1 MKNHT
6 KSGKTKYQK
15 GFWGAVFLLLL
26 FLNPMISYAGDIP
39 ETLLLKDY
47 PVYFG
52 EVKSIDGDTIT
63 IIQIENIKGKFQENS
78 EITYT
83 DYIFTDSPNVGQI
96 YLCGYIDENNPLY
109 IWEVDCYD
117 TATLKITNTDNMSKR
132 MQEYLNSGAF
142 DEAEE
147 KLTAEQEQEETDTTM
162 ETIQDND
169 NPAEDAKI
177 TYSFSTHSA
186 DGPTAY
192 FMAFKTKDLSIF
204 IGTCVLLLAALGI
217 LFWRWRIRKKK

>member
-1 MKNHT
+1 MTNHT

-26 FLNPMISYAGDIP
+26 FLNPMVSYAGDVP

-52 EVKSIDGDTIT
+52 AVKSLDGDTIT
-63 IIQIENIKGKFQENS
+63 IIQIENIKGKFQKNN

-83 DYIFTDSPNVGQI
+83 DYVFTDSPNIGQI

-109 IWEVDCYD
+109 ICEVDCYD
-117 TATLKITNTDNMSKR
+117 TAALKITNTDNMSKR

-147 KLTAEQEQEETDTTM
+147 KLMTKQDVKEEVKIIKAVKRFPASAE
-162 ETIQDND
+162 
-169 NPAEDAKI
+169 
-177 TYSFSTHSA
+177 
-186 DGPTAY
+186 
-192 FMAFKTKDLSIF
+192 
-204 IGTCVLLLAALGI
+204 AAL
-217 LFWRWRIRKKK
+217 K

>member
-1 MKNHT
+1 MTNHT
-6 KSGKTKYQK
+6 ESRKTQYQK

-26 FLNPMISYAGDIP
+26 FLNPMVSYAGDVP

-63 IIQIENIKGKFQENS
+63 IIQIENIKGKFQKNC

-83 DYIFTDSPNVGQI
+83 DYIFTDSPNIGQI
-96 YLCGYIDENNPLY
+96 YLCGYVDENNPLY

-117 TATLKITNTDNMSKR
+117 TASLKIANTDNMSKR
-132 MQEYLNSGAF
+132 MQEYLNNGAF

-147 KLTAEQEQEETDTTM
+147 KLMAKQEVKKEV
-162 ETIQDND
+162 
-169 NPAEDAKI
+169 KI
-177 TYSFSTHSA
+177 IKAVKRFPVSA
-186 DGPTAY
+186 
-192 FMAFKTKDLSIF
+192 
-204 IGTCVLLLAALGI
+204 VAAL
-217 LFWRWRIRKKK
+217 K

>member
-1 MKNHT
+1 MTNHT
-6 KSGKTKYQK
+6 KSGKTKYRK
-15 GFWGAVFLLLL
+15 CFLGAAFLLLL
-26 FLNPMISYAGDIP
+26 FLNPMKSYAGDIP

-52 EVKSIDGDTIT
+52 EVKSIDENAIT

-117 TATLKITNTDNMSKR
+117 TASLKITNTDNMSKR

-142 DEAEE
+142 DETEE
-147 KLTAEQEQEETDTTM
+147 KLIEKQEVKKEVKIIKAVKRFPASAE
-162 ETIQDND
+162 
-169 NPAEDAKI
+169 
-177 TYSFSTHSA
+177 
-186 DGPTAY
+186 
-192 FMAFKTKDLSIF
+192 
-204 IGTCVLLLAALGI
+204 AAL
-217 LFWRWRIRKKK
+217 K

>member
-15 GFWGAVFLLLL
+15 WFWGVAFLLLL
-26 FLNPMISYAGDIP
+26 FLNPMVSYAGDVP

-52 EVKSIDGDTIT
+52 EVKSIEEDTIT
-63 IIQIENIKGKFQENS
+63 IIQIENIKGKFQKNS

-83 DYIFTDSPNVGQI
+83 DYIFTDSPNIGQI
-96 YLCGYIDENNPLY
+96 YLCGYINENNPLY

-117 TATLKITNTDNMSKR
+117 TATLKITNADNMSKR

-147 KLTAEQEQEETDTTM
+147 KLTAKQKVKKAVKRF
-162 ETIQDND
+162 
-169 NPAEDAKI
+169 PASVE
-177 TYSFSTHSA
+177 
-186 DGPTAY
+186 
-192 FMAFKTKDLSIF
+192 
-204 IGTCVLLLAALGI
+204 AAL
-217 LFWRWRIRKKK
+217 K

>member
-1 MKNHT
+1 MTNHT
-6 KSGKTKYQK
+6 KSGKAKYRIC
-15 GFWGAVFLLLL
+15 FWGVAFLLLL
-26 FLNPMISYAGDIP
+26 FLNPMVSYAGDIP

-52 EVKSIDGDTIT
+52 EVKSIDEDTIT

-147 KLTAEQEQEETDTTM
+147 KLTAKQEQEETDTTM

-169 NPAEDAKI
+169 NTAKDAKI
-177 TYSFSTHSA
+177 TYSFSNHSA
-186 DGPTAY
+186 DEPTAY
-192 FMAFKTKDLSIF
+192 FVAFKTKDLSIF
-204 IGTCVLLLAALGI
+204 IGVCILLLAALGI
-217 LFWRWRIRKKK
+217 LFGRWRIRKKK

>member
-6 KSGKTKYQK
+6 KSGKTKYRK
-15 GFWGAVFLLLL
+15 CFWSAVFLLLL
-26 FLNPMISYAGDIP
+26 FLNPMVSYAGDVP

-63 IIQIENIKGKFQENS
+63 IIQIEKIKGNFQENS
-78 EITYT
+78 ELTYT
-83 DYIFTDSPNVGQI
+83 DYVFTDSPSIGQI
-96 YLCGYIDENNPLY
+96 YLCGYINENNPLY

-117 TATLKITNTDNMSKR
+117 TASLKITNTDNMSKR

-147 KLTAEQEQEETDTTM
+147 KLMAKQKVKKAVKRFPASAE
-162 ETIQDND
+162 
-169 NPAEDAKI
+169 
-177 TYSFSTHSA
+177 
-186 DGPTAY
+186 
-192 FMAFKTKDLSIF
+192 
-204 IGTCVLLLAALGI
+204 AAL
-217 LFWRWRIRKKK
+217 K

>member
-1 MKNHT
+1 MKNHA
-6 KSGKTKYQK
+6 KSGKTKYRK
-15 GFWGAVFLLLL
+15 CFWGVAFLLLL
-26 FLNPMISYAGDIP
+26 FLNPLVSYAGDIP

-63 IIQIENIKGKFQENS
+63 IIQIENIKGKFQKNS
-78 EITYT
+78 EITYA
-83 DYIFTDSPNVGQI
+83 DYVFTDSPNIGQI

-132 MQEYLNSGAF
+132 LQEYLNSGAF

-147 KLTAEQEQEETDTTM
+147 KLMAKQDVKKEVKIIKAVKRFPSSAE
-162 ETIQDND
+162 
-169 NPAEDAKI
+169 
-177 TYSFSTHSA
+177 
-186 DGPTAY
+186 
-192 FMAFKTKDLSIF
+192 
-204 IGTCVLLLAALGI
+204 AAL
-217 LFWRWRIRKKK
+217 K